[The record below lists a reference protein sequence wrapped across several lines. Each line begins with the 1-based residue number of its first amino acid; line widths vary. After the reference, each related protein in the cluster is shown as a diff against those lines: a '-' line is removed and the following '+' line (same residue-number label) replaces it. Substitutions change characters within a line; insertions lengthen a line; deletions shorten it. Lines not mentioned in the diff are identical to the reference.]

1 MILILENRGMNNANN
16 PHNAFEHNGIHVPRS
31 RFYAIACNPDRS
43 VAVEACAGAGKTWM
57 LVSRIVRALL
67 QGTQPHEI
75 LAITFT
81 KKAAGEMR
89 QRLQEWLV
97 EFSRADDAQLRTE
110 LLARGWSHEPTP
122 EDIAKLRNLH
132 RKMLESSRS
141 VQIRTFHSWFAA
153 LVRNAPLQVLQE
165 LGFPTQYELLQNDA
179 EAITQVWPR
188 FYQALTADGAAR
200 ADYNDLVAEHGRYS
214 AQTALKEAL
223 NKRVEFDL
231 ADQQGIVAD
240 SVAFADLPE
249 PWFTSP
255 PIHDA
260 LWQAA
265 GALGASK
272 LSTCTKAASALERAL
287 TEGDIPAQ
295 LNALLTAGGTPRKF
309 SDKLA
314 GLEKVQLAQ
323 DYAMEFEARKL
334 QHHAWLHQ
342 GRMMRLARILIAE
355 YAQLKSESR
364 WLDMNDLERT
374 ALRLLSDEVLS
385 GWIQER
391 LDAQIRHLLIDEFQD
406 TNPLQWQALY
416 AWLTGYTGAGKAISV
431 FFVGDPKQSIY
442 RFRRAE
448 PQVFKAAQAFV
459 RDGLQGDL
467 LNCDNTRRNAPAIM
481 DMVNQVMLQAQ
492 NDKAFEGFRTH
503 TTESDENGA
512 IYALPRIP
520 RPERASRA
528 KAEDAVEISID
539 NWRDSL
545 TEPRHTE
552 EETRKTLECRQ
563 AAQWLAQ
570 HLQSGK
576 IKAGNVMVLSR
587 KRERLNTMQ
596 IELNA
601 LRIPTQQPENN
612 ELADMPEVQD
622 IIALLDVL
630 VSPQH
635 NLSLAQVLKS
645 PIFGLSDAD
654 LVQIALQSK
663 NTDPNVS
670 IQPPLI
676 WWNCLEA
683 DTAQTLKR
691 WQTWLNSLPPH
702 DALSAIFTDGA
713 ILEKYAQVALP
724 ALRESVLVN
733 LRALLM
739 ATLDVNQGRYV
750 TAYALIRALKKGGIK
765 APVRSNPD
773 AVQLLTIHGAKGLEA
788 ELVLMPDTDSEAQN
802 ASSMGTLIDW
812 PGEKSYPQRFVFLAS
827 ESRVP
832 KCTAALLEKEKAERQ
847 REEWNALYVAMT
859 RCRNTLVFSSLQPH
873 RGQKPSWWE
882 CLLPHSTAI
891 AITEK
896 INAIETDIDTIDAEA
911 IETTFEFLCLPEIK
925 KSPELPET
933 AKTPVMLDEPAQ
945 LAIDL
950 IVDDAKVENENLDS
964 RIGQAM
970 HRLLERYSP
979 KTGFSDPQRIAREF
993 QLAPE
998 EMEKAL
1004 AGAHTIVSG
1013 EGAWAWDSAQL
1024 AWQGNEVSIYHKRE
1038 LLRMDRLVQRR
1049 FPAENGDMVGEWWVL
1064 DYKSAHQPQL
1074 QTALRSQLLRYHAA
1088 VSHAYPG
1095 QTVRTA
1101 FLTAQGRLIE
1111 INRN

>member
-1 MILILENRGMNNANN
+1 MNNANN
-16 PHNAFEHNGIHVPRS
+16 PHNAFEHNGIQIPRS
-31 RFYAIACNPDRS
+31 HFYAIACNPDRS

-97 EFSRADDAQLRTE
+97 EFAQADDAQLRTE

-122 EDIAKLRNLH
+122 EDIEKLRNLH
-132 RKMLESSRS
+132 RTMLESSRS
-141 VQIRTFHSWFAA
+141 VQIRTFHGWFAA
-153 LVRNAPLQVLQE
+153 LVRNSPLQILQE
-165 LGFPTQYELLQNDA
+165 LGLPTQYELLQDDS
-179 EAITQVWPR
+179 EAVAQVWPR
-188 FYQALTADGAAR
+188 FYQTIAADSAAR
-200 ADYNDLVAEHGRYS
+200 ADYTALVAEHGRYS
-214 AQTALKEAL
+214 AQAALKEAL

-240 SVAFADLPE
+240 SVAFADSPE
-249 PWFTSP
+249 PWFTSA
-255 PIHDA
+255 PIQEA

-272 LSTCTKAASALERAL
+272 LTTCIKAAAALERAL
-287 TEGDIPAQ
+287 TDGDMAAQ
-295 LNALLTAGGTPRKF
+295 RNALLTTSGTPRKF
-309 SDKLA
+309 SEKLI
-314 GLEKVQLAQ
+314 GLDTVHIAQ
-323 DYAMEFEARKL
+323 DYAIEFETKKL

-342 GRMMRLARILIAE
+342 GRMMRLTRILIAE
-355 YAQLKSESR
+355 YAELKRESR

-385 GWIQER
+385 GWVQER

-416 AWLTGYTGAGKAISV
+416 AWLTGYTGAGKSISV

-448 PQVFKAAQAFV
+448 PQVFKAAQSFV
-459 RDGLQGDL
+459 QTGLQGDL
-467 LNCDNTRRNAPAIM
+467 LNCDHTRRNAPAIM
-481 DMVNQVMLQAQ
+481 DRVNQVMQQAQ
-492 NDKAFEGFRTH
+492 DEKAFEGFRAH
-503 TTESDENGA
+503 STESQANGA
-512 IYALPRIP
+512 IYALPRIF
-520 RPERASRA
+520 RPARA
-528 KAEDAVEISID
+528 KAEEAAEISMD
-539 NWRDSL
+539 DWRDSL

-552 EETRKTLECRQ
+552 EETRKTQECRQ

-570 HLQSGK
+570 HLQSGA
-576 IKAGNVMVLSR
+576 IQAGDVMVLSR
-587 KRERLNTMQ
+587 KRERLNLMQ
-596 IELNA
+596 IEFNA
-601 LRIPTQQPENN
+601 LHVPAQQPEKN

-645 PIFGLSDAD
+645 PIFSFNDAD

-663 NTDPNVS
+663 NTDPNE
-670 IQPPLI
+670 PPLI
-676 WWNCLEA
+676 WWNCLEPHTT
-683 DTAQTLKR
+683 TAQTLTR
-691 WQTWLNSLPPH
+691 WQTWINRLPPH
-702 DALSAIFTDGA
+702 DALSAIYTDGA
-713 ILEKYAQVALP
+713 ILEKYASTALP
-724 ALRESVLVN
+724 ALRESVLAN
-733 LRALLM
+733 LRALLG
-739 ATLDVNQGRYV
+739 AILDMDGGRYV
-750 TAYALIRALKKGGIK
+750 TAYALIRQLKKGGIK
-765 APVRSNPD
+765 APVRSNRE
-773 AVQLLTIHGAKGLEA
+773 AVQLLTVHGAKGLEA
-788 ELVLMPDTDSEAQN
+788 SLVLMLDTDAEAQN

-812 PGEKSYPQRFVFLAS
+812 PGQNLYPQRFVFLAS

-832 KCTAALLEKEKAERQ
+832 ACTAALLEKEKAERQ
-847 REEWNALYVAMT
+847 REELNALYVAMT
-859 RCRNTLVFSSLQPH
+859 RCRHTLVFSSLQPH

-882 CLLPHSTAI
+882 RLLPHSTAVEASTI
-891 AITEK
+891 VAPPQSTEA
-896 INAIETDIDTIDAEA
+896 NQPAP
-911 IETTFEFLCLPEIK
+911 FEFLCLPTLQTTPK
-925 KSPELPET
+925 T
-933 AKTPVMLDEPAQ
+933 ATTPDESEE
-945 LAIDL
+945 
-950 IVDDAKVENENLDS
+950 DDADS

-970 HRLLERYSP
+970 HRLLERYTP
-979 KTGFSDPQRIAREF
+979 AVGFTNPQRIAREF
-993 QLAPE
+993 DLSPE
-998 EMEKAL
+998 QMEKAL
-1004 AGAHTIVSG
+1004 IGAQTIVSG
-1013 EGAWAWDSAQL
+1013 EGAWAWDDAQL
-1024 AWQGNEVSIYHKRE
+1024 AWQGNEVAIYHNRE

-1049 FPAENGDMVGEWWVL
+1049 GTPDIVGQWWIL
-1064 DYKSAHQPQL
+1064 DYKSAYQPQL
-1074 QTALRSQLLRYHAA
+1074 QAELRSQLLRYHAA